1 MAYINPYQQ
10 AVQGR
15 AKQRKKRTIGANVNP
30 NLISSPSLT
39 DKKNQKNIR
48 KKGGVGNASGGIRPA
63 DDSTDNKVMGAL
75 AGGFSLGGGDSGS
88 MLPNNNAQSI
98 VTTTDKVGG
107 VNNQSSPTSGASAT
121 SSMQGR
127 GGEQTSYSNYQMQVG
142 NAFRPFD
149 IDPLAQQRAMQ
160 LAQAPNNISIGNSL
174 ADQQRAN
181 EDMRLAQSLMGDT
194 GTGTDA
200 QEAMRLAQGDD
211 SRPANEE
218 LGLEAIKRMQERLR
232 ASEGSNLSTEEE
244 MMRTLGGGA
253 PRTLREGEGG
263 QGYNEEIRRRMDQLS
278 NLGRGRDYDAGGGLE
293 GLTDDATRI
302 LRERLQGEGDPSIQR
317 DISDYLKQSERE
329 EKDLIAR
336 LNSMGVLRGG
346 DTAEALGDLY
356 GARDRTIQDMLAR
369 GYDQQSSALRD
380 VLDFQ
385 RGEREKQLTEEDL
398 ASSQVGRELDVAG
411 VTGDYRGSDTL
422 QKTALESD
430 IEQRGLD
437 RDTRVS
443 EAELDRALQRSESE
457 LDRGLRRDESAEE
470 RGLRREELTGD
481 IDVGQGARDSLAK
494 QELDQRAE
502 DAEFRRQLDEAG
514 VTGRYRSQDSME
526 YRPTIDQQRIDLDE
540 RTVKT
545 REDLSEAEIEDA
557 EFRRQLDEAGVTGE
571 YFREKG
577 NPYTKVDTLDS
588 RRFALD
594 EADVTGMYQ
603 DEQTMREKERLDREE
618 TADLSRRL
626 AESGVTGTFETGTDY
641 QGRPMVVPTEQRR
654 EREAREELARAELTG
669 DLGGVDTLARERGQR
684 EERALTDDLVTS
696 REARRSSADDRR
708 RKDRALD
715 IDERRIDAEIDKMKS
730 DTTNEKF
737 AVLAE
742 IATATGS
749 KKFKDALASLG
760 DETNKDD
767 FVNMLKES
775 FGMGAEEEGGT
786 ASKHGT
792 DQTMQGIYEDLNS
805 DNAQVRQRAEQN
817 LASFLSSLDG
827 TQQRSYQFQGRA

>member
-1 MAYINPYQQ
+1 M
-10 AVQGR
+10 
-15 AKQRKKRTIGANVNP
+15 
-30 NLISSPSLT
+30 
-39 DKKNQKNIR
+39 
-48 KKGGVGNASGGIRPA
+48 
-63 DDSTDNKVMGAL
+63 
-75 AGGFSLGGGDSGS
+75 
-88 MLPNNNAQSI
+88 QS
-98 VTTTDKVGG
+98 
-107 VNNQSSPTSGASAT
+107 
-121 SSMQGR
+121 
-127 GGEQTSYSNYQMQVG
+127 
-142 NAFRPFD
+142 
-149 IDPLAQQRAMQ
+149 
-160 LAQAPNNISIGNSL
+160 AQAPNNNLSSGVMSIE
-174 ADQQRAN
+174 DQQRAMELAQKSN
-181 EDMRLAQSLMGDT
+181 VRPAIGGTTSADEDMRLAQSLMG

-211 SRPANEE
+211 FRPANNEI
-218 LGLEAIKRMQERLR
+218 GSDASRRMRERL
-232 ASEGSNLSTEEE
+232 EEQ
-244 MMRTLGGGA
+244 MRQGGG
-253 PRTLREGEGG
+253 PRVLREGEGG

-278 NLGRGRDYDAGGGLE
+278 NLGRGGDYDAGGGLE

-317 DISDYLKQSERE
+317 DISDYLKQSEQE

-398 ASSQVGRELDVAG
+398 ASSQVGRELDIAG
-411 VTGDYRGSDTL
+411 VTGDYRGDDTL

-437 RDTRVS
+437 RSTRVS
-443 EAELDRALQRSESE
+443 EAALDRGLTRDEAALSRELTRGESALSRGLTRGE
-457 LDRGLRRDESAEE
+457 SALDRTFATTEAERDRELRRDEAALDRGLRRDESAEE
-470 RGLRREELTGD
+470 RALRREELTGD

-545 REDLSEAEIEDA
+545 REDLSEAEIKDA

-571 YFREKG
+571 YYREKG

-588 RRFALD
+588 RRFDLD
-594 EADVTGMYQ
+594 EADVTGMYK

-618 TADLSRRL
+618 TSDLARRIS
-626 AESGVTGTFETGTDY
+626 ESGVTGTFDTGTDY

-654 EREAREELARAELTG
+654 ERESREELARAELTG

-696 REARRSSADDRR
+696 REARRSSADDRS
-708 RKDRALD
+708 RKDKALD
-715 IDERRIDAEIDKMKS
+715 IDERRIDAEIERMRGQTRDDRLKTLSTIAESGEKGNALQAALEGLADDGGLNEGEFDKLIRESLGLEETGNLEDDYGIEQYSYMQLNEDLKS
-730 DTTNEKF
+730 DDPSIRK
-737 AVLAE
+737 
-742 IATATGS
+742 
-749 KKFKDALASLG
+749 
-760 DETNKDD
+760 
-767 FVNMLKES
+767 
-775 FGMGAEEEGGT
+775 
-786 ASKHGT
+786 
-792 DQTMQGIYEDLNS
+792 
-805 DNAQVRQRAEQN
+805 RAEDRVAKM
-817 LASFLSSLDG
+817 LAGIES
-827 TQQRSYQFQGRA
+827 RSIEGSYIEGRA